1 MFANNY
7 ISTIV
12 ENQLP
17 DFVRSEHPKFVAL
30 LKKYYEYME
39 QDGKTLNLGKNLYDY
54 ADVDT
59 TRSDLIKYF
68 KSKIIPNF
76 PEETELSTAKLIKAA
91 RDFYDKKGTPDSFKF
106 LFRALYNQDID
117 VYFPKEDILKAS
129 DGKWKQPQA
138 LRLAFSDTLTLVA
151 NGNVNV
157 FAVSANTITSNNIN
171 FVSAS
176 INVNSYIQIG
186 TEKRKVTNVNASTII
201 VEIPFANTGNAQ
213 TYDSA
218 KLYKVTL
225 SEYASFNVNLLEK
238 KLGVGEVSRTTCVIE
253 KAVQTVD
260 SQTGREIVE
269 LYVSNVRRLF
279 DAGENLVVKYT
290 EDGIEKTFKSKII
303 SLISNLSLYRNRFGV
318 VQTGRR
324 YKTGDPVVF
333 YGGLAD
339 TPDATEA
346 VAVVNNVSTGS
357 IESITVTKP
366 GYYYST
372 FDNSFIRVLSTSGV
386 GANVVI
392 DSIWD
397 DVPANAEIFAFNTDA
412 LVYKKDILLNALE
425 YDFDNVTNYVNVIT
439 GAGNTVN
446 TVNLN
451 TASYVAS
458 NVNNY
463 YKSFILQIISGTG
476 AANSPN
482 SAQILSYNGTS
493 KIATLSTN
501 LAVAPDNTSNV
512 KIYANAQTE
521 IGRAMTF
528 DNVLLGRIRLVDL
541 LDGGAAF
548 EEPPTFDT
556 ETTYQTDY
564 TLDQGY
570 LSIPTGNFSSYN
582 KTGLPYPSIRLRSDG
597 PYSSA
602 NGFYTGCRLFL
613 DPGDTAHYAKVVDYV
628 VTNPGTSANVKTLY
642 LDRAFE
648 NNINAI
654 NILGFRLFLD
664 FRPSVRTIG
673 KIGIINVKKGG
684 SGYNTGDFLEF
695 IGTGYGAN
703 ATLTVSGGAITSV
716 NLTSRGE
723 GYSAMPSVRVLAANG
738 SISAGA
744 NAEFEVLGLSSGE
757 EITAETSDIG
767 RIQDFRII
775 NRGFDYA
782 NTPLVSL
789 KVVDILTD
797 NLPAATV
804 VLTGDTVW
812 QGNTTNTSAT
822 FQGVVDASYR
832 PDTVNTVIRVFNYSG
847 TINTSAALRVNT
859 TSGNIS
865 VNVSTQNAVVSFADI
880 YDAAERKY
888 PFYYGNG
895 LAKANAEFLRGL
907 IKYDGF
913 YLNTDGF
920 PSSDKKLQNKDYY
933 HNYSYELS
941 TEKSLDDYKE
951 TIYRVAHPAG
961 MQLLSKYL
969 LKNEIDDD
977 LTISSNISTSN
988 TSQSTNAN
996 TSYASNVLYGNS
1008 SFFVSKPGEPGPRA
1022 NVGDLIVINTTETA
1036 SLKQYT
1042 RVIANVVS
1050 NDVIWLESAIG
1061 GVGDGRLRIT
1071 TGNANVRVYSNTS
1084 AITESLEANDNISFN
1099 ISGTVYRKSI
1109 VSITGNLIQLNTS
1122 TGLANANVLYLKTPI
1137 YNVVAY
1143 KIIRTNS

>member
-17 DFVRSEHPKFVAL
+17 DFIRSEHPKFVTL

-54 ADVDT
+54 ADVDS
-59 TRSDLIKYF
+59 TRADLIQYF

-76 PEETELSTAKLIKAA
+76 PEETELSTPKLIKAA

-117 VYFPKEDILKAS
+117 VYFPKEDVLKAS

-186 TEKRKVTNVNASTII
+186 NEKRKVTNVNASTII
-201 VEIPFANTGNAQ
+201 VEIPFANTANAQ

-225 SEYASFNVNLLEK
+225 SEYASFDVNLLEK
-238 KLGVGEVSRTTCVIE
+238 KLGIGEVSRTTCVIE

-260 SQTGREIVE
+260 KETGREIVE

-290 EDGIEKTFKSKII
+290 EDGIEKTFRSKII

-324 YKTGDPVVF
+324 YKTGDPVIF

-357 IESITVTKP
+357 IESVTVTRP
-366 GYYYST
+366 GYYFST

-397 DVPANAEIFAFNTDA
+397 DTPANAEIFAFNTDA
-412 LVYKKDILLNALE
+412 LVYKRDILLNALE

-458 NVNNY
+458 NVTDY
-463 YKSFILQIISGTG
+463 YKSFVLQIISGTG

-482 SAQILSYNGTS
+482 SAQILSYNGAS

-501 LAVAPDNTSNV
+501 LAVAPDNTSNL

-556 ETTYQTDY
+556 ETTYQTDF

-570 LSIPTGNFSSYN
+570 LTVPTGDFSNYN
-582 KTGLPYPSIRLRSDG
+582 KTGLPYPSIRLRSSG
-597 PYSSA
+597 PYSLA

-628 VTNPGTSANVKTLY
+628 VTNAGTSANVKTLY

-654 NILGFRLFLD
+654 NIQRFRLFLD

-684 SGYNTGDFLEF
+684 EGYSAGDFLEF
-695 IGTGYGAN
+695 LGTGYGAN

-738 SISAGA
+738 SVSTGA
-744 NAEFEVLGLSSGE
+744 NAEFEVIGLSGGE

-767 RIQDFRII
+767 RIQDFRLI

-797 NLPAATV
+797 NLPAASV
-804 VLTGDTVW
+804 ILTGDTVW

-822 FQGVVDASYR
+822 FQGIVDASYR
-832 PDTVNTVIRVFNYSG
+832 PDTLNTVIRVFNYSG

-859 TSGNIS
+859 TTGNIS
-865 VNVSTQNAVVSFADI
+865 VNVSTQNAVISFADI
-880 YDAAERKY
+880 YDAEERRY
-888 PFYYGNG
+888 PHYYGNG

-941 TEKSLDDYKE
+941 TEKSLDEYKE

-961 MQLLSKYL
+961 MQLLSKHL
-969 LKNEIDDD
+969 LKNQVVEEIT
-977 LTISSNISTSN
+977 LASNVATSN

-996 TSYASNVLYGNS
+996 TSYSSNVLYGNS

-1042 RVIANVVS
+1042 RVITNVVS
-1050 NDVIWLESAIG
+1050 NDEIWLESAIG
-1061 GVGDGRLRIT
+1061 GLGDGRLRII
-1071 TGNANVRVYSNTS
+1071 TGNANVRVYSNTF

-1109 VSITGNLIQLNTS
+1109 VSISGNVIELNTS

>member
-17 DFVRSEHPKFVAL
+17 DFIRSEHPKFVAL
-30 LKKYYEYME
+30 LKKYYEYLE
-39 QDGKTLNLGKNLYDY
+39 QEGKTLNLAKNLYDY
-54 ADVDT
+54 ADVDS

-76 PEETELSTAKLIKAA
+76 PEETELSTPKLIKAA

-157 FAVSANTITSNNIN
+157 FAVTANTISSNNIN
-171 FVSAS
+171 FVSAN
-176 INVNSYIQIG
+176 IAVNSYIQIG

-201 VEIPFANTGNAQ
+201 VEIPFANTANAQ

-225 SEYASFNVNLLEK
+225 SEYASFDVNLLEK

-260 SQTGREIVE
+260 VETGREFVE

-290 EDGIEKTFKSKII
+290 ENGIEKTFKSKII

-366 GYYYST
+366 GYYFST

-397 DVPANAEIFAFNTDA
+397 DAPANAEVFQFNTDA
-412 LVYKKDILLNALE
+412 LVYKRDILLNALE

-451 TASYVAS
+451 TAFYVAS
-458 NVNNY
+458 NVTDY
-463 YKSFILQIISGTG
+463 YKSFILQVISGTG
-476 AANSPN
+476 AAGSPN

-493 KIATLSTN
+493 KIATLSTS
-501 LAVAPDNTSNV
+501 LAVAPDNTSNL

-521 IGRAMTF
+521 IGRALTY
-528 DNVLLGRIRLVDL
+528 DSVLLGRIRLVDL

-570 LSIPTGNFSSYN
+570 LTIPTGDFSSYN

-597 PYSSA
+597 PYSTA

-628 VTNPGTSANVKTLY
+628 VTNPNTSANVKTLY

-654 NILGFRLFLD
+654 NIQRFRLFLD

-673 KIGIINVKKGG
+673 KIGVINVLKGG
-684 SGYNTGDFLEF
+684 DGYSAGDFLEF
-695 IGTGYGAN
+695 IGTGYGGN
-703 ATLTVSGGAITSV
+703 ATLTISGGAITAV

-723 GYSAMPSVRVLAANG
+723 GYSAMPTIRVRAADG
-738 SISAGA
+738 SISTGA
-744 NAEFEVLGLSSGE
+744 NAEFEVFGLSGGE
-757 EITAETSDIG
+757 EITAETTDIG

-782 NTPLVSL
+782 NTPLVSF
-789 KVVDILTD
+789 KIVDILTD

-822 FQGVVDASYR
+822 FQGIVDASYR
-832 PDTVNTVIRVFNYSG
+832 ADNVNTVIRVFNYSG

-859 TSGNIS
+859 TTGNIS
-865 VNVSTQNAVVSFADI
+865 VNVSTQNAVISFADI

-888 PFYYGNG
+888 PHYYGNG

-933 HNYSYELS
+933 HNYAYELS

-969 LKNEIDDD
+969 LKNQVIETVS
-977 LTISSNISTSN
+977 LSSNVTISN

-1008 SFFVSKPGEPGPRA
+1008 SFFVSKPGEPGSRA

-1036 SLKQYT
+1036 SQKQYT
-1042 RVIANVVS
+1042 RTITNVVS
-1050 NDVIWLESAIG
+1050 NDEIWLESAIG
-1061 GVGDGRLRIT
+1061 GLGDGRLRFKS
-1071 TGNANVRVYSNTS
+1071 GNANVIVYANNY
-1084 AITESLEANDNISFN
+1084 AVTESLEANDNISFN

-1109 VSITGNLIQLNTS
+1109 VSVSGNVIELNTS
-1122 TGLANANVLYLKTPI
+1122 TGHVNANLLYLKTPI
-1137 YNVVAY
+1137 YNVVGY
-1143 KIIRTNS
+1143 KIIRTNL